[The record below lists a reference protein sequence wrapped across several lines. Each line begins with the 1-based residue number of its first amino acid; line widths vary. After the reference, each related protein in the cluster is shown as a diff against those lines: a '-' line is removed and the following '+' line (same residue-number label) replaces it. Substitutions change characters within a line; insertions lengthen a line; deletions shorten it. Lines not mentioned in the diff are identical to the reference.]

1 LTKGGEWR
9 TLPLSLNKEV
19 LVKGAARIALGLAGV
34 FFVAALA
41 QAQTQPSYTHTI
53 LVTVKPSAVQ
63 DFEDYAK
70 KVMAAAAKV
79 GSTQIVLAAQLQV
92 GGPNYTY
99 LFTSPFSTFE
109 EMGQWSSIPE
119 MLMKAHGD
127 VEGAKLLKAGRSA
140 IESSE
145 TWVARTQ
152 IDLSTNPKPLD
163 LQATPFVRL
172 LRTEVDP
179 AMAGEYERYLAKVK
193 AAQEKAAG
201 YPSVI
206 RRVSALGTGSLYF
219 SATFV
224 KSLADLDRIPNQ
236 GELMRKAYGEEGAE
250 TVTKSGNGA
259 VRSREVWLLRY
270 RPDLSRPTVSPATT
284 N

>member
-1 LTKGGEWR
+1 M
-9 TLPLSLNKEV
+9 
-19 LVKGAARIALGLAGV
+19 KGAARITLGLAGL
-34 FFVAALA
+34 FFIAALA

-79 GSTQIVLAAQLQV
+79 GSTQIIFAAQLQA
-92 GGPNYTY
+92 GGPNFTY

-163 LQATPFVRL
+163 LAATPFVRL

-179 AMAGEYERYLAKVK
+179 AMAGDYERYLAKVK

-236 GELMRKAYGEEGAE
+236 VELMRKAYGEEGAE
-250 TVTKSGNGA
+250 TITKSGNGA
-259 VRSREVWLLRY
+259 VRSREIWLLRY